1 MLIVHTKT
9 FDPIE
14 RLLAVTEVVFVDD
27 RFALPA
33 FTDQVPLPI
42 EGVLA
47 TRLAELEQTV

>member
-1 MLIVHTKT
+1 MPIVHTKI

-14 RLLAVTEVVFVDD
+14 RLLAVTAALFVDD

-33 FTDQVPLPI
+33 FTDQLPLPI
-42 EGVLA
+42 KGVLA